1 MKQKDKYAFEVQD
14 LFLKWIRVDDIDI
27 IRNLIEE
34 SGEEE
39 EESSHKTIIKRIIN
53 ITKVFQWAQEGDTY
67 VKNIIDITI
76 I

>member
-53 ITKVFQWAQEGDTY
+53 ITKVFQWA
-67 VKNIIDITI
+67 
-76 I
+76 